1 MSLQFFRLVCF
12 KLVFSYKIISNARF
26 WQSRTLKTQKFLVN
40 FMVIPY
46 SVYSYLTFRQ
56 FQKQSVSCV
65 LTGLSGK
72 INSFSEKKIGKSYTF
87 QDTVWKPF
95 TLKSLA
101 TLLFANNRLNHLFN
115 IIYFFLHNLIRLIL
129 LFIKHEK
136 FEQNTE

>member
-56 FQKQSVSCV
+56 F
-65 LTGLSGK
+65 
-72 INSFSEKKIGKSYTF
+72 
-87 QDTVWKPF
+87 
-95 TLKSLA
+95 
-101 TLLFANNRLNHLFN
+101 
-115 IIYFFLHNLIRLIL
+115 
-129 LFIKHEK
+129 
-136 FEQNTE
+136 